1 MMQELYNKIKSLEPI
16 TLACH
21 DDADGL
27 YSATLIR
34 RLFKVK
40 NVSIPKTFGD
50 YATQSIYGAAPI
62 KTNIAVDLG
71 APLDVNYDGIVFDHH
86 PDHPTERKY
95 ELIWETCPTG
105 LVIYHAFKEMI
116 KPEDTWLVIG
126 SLCGD
131 GQPELIP
138 DEIWKYNP
146 NLLQGRGYMKEYGG
160 KIYAGAYPIFSS
172 LSSGI
177 NSLHRLGFPEQA
189 LNLLDN
195 VRDPMELLENAEIKD
210 AQERVRQEEATVIKN
225 KPVIEAVDKW
235 ITLVRMRTSKPDIKL
250 GGIFGAKLASVDNSK
265 TYIILNET
273 SGDISIRGVFAKYVC
288 NQLTRM
294 GYKAGGHAGFA
305 GCKVDIV
312 KIPDFIKD
320 VRKIRL

>member
-1 MMQELYNKIKSLEPI
+1 MNLYEEIKKLEPI

-34 RLFKVK
+34 RLFNVK
-40 NVSIPKTFGD
+40 NVSIPKLFGD
-50 YATQSIYGAAPI
+50 YATQMIYNDKV
-62 KTNIAVDLG
+62 KTNVAVDLG
-71 APLDVNYDGIVFDHH
+71 APLDNSYDGIVFDHH
-86 PDHPTERKY
+86 PNHPDDRKY
-95 ELIWETCPTG
+95 KLIWDTCPTG
-105 LVIYHAFKEMI
+105 LVIYNQFKEYI

-131 GQPELIP
+131 GQPELVP
-138 DEIWKYNP
+138 DEIWKVNP
-146 NLLQGRGYMKEYGG
+146 SLLEGRGYMKEYGG
-160 KIYAGAYPIFSS
+160 KLYAGTYPIFTS

-195 VRDPMELLENAEIKD
+195 VRDPMELLENSEIRD
-210 AQERVRQEEATVIKN
+210 AQERVRQEEATVMKN
-225 KPVIEAVDKW
+225 KPMVEAVDKW
-235 ITLVRMRTSKPDIKL
+235 ITLARIKTSKPDIKL
-250 GGIFGAKLASVDNSK
+250 GGIFGAKLSSVDNSK
-265 TYIILNET
+265 TYIVLNEA
-273 SGDISIRGVFAKYVC
+273 SGDVSIRGTFAKYVC
-288 NQLTRM
+288 NQLNNM

-305 GCKVDIV
+305 GCNIDML
-312 KIPDFIKD
+312 KIPQFIKD